1 MKQKKVYLMCGLP
14 GSGKSTF
21 IHKYRELTDAVI
33 SRDAVRFSI
42 IKEDEEYF
50 AKEDYVFKIFIKE
63 INKALKDESVERV
76 FIDATHLSPKARAK
90 VIKPMNKNNVAELN
104 AIYFDIPINIAIERN
119 NQRTGRAKV
128 PANVIVN
135 MAKSYSY
142 PTLSEGFGHIYSID
156 EEGGMMEVESV
167 YLF

>member
-1 MKQKKVYLMCGLP
+1 MVFLKP

-21 IHKYRELTDAVI
+21 IHKYRKPADAVI
-33 SRDAVRFSI
+33 SRDAIRFSI
-42 IKEDEEYF
+42 VKENEEYF
-50 AKEDYVFKIFIKE
+50 AKEDYVFKTFIKE
-63 INKALKDESVERV
+63 INKALKDETVERV

-104 AIYFDIPINIAIERN
+104 AIYFNVPINTAIERN

-142 PTLSEGFGHIYSID
+142 PTLLEGFTHIYSID

-167 YLF
+167 CLF